1 MQTNTPGSRVVGEPT
16 LRKSQLALL
25 SSSARVP
32 QASQGWLWVYQGV
45 GQLHTGTPI
54 LCSERNELRIAATR
68 FMRESA
74 GNAVC
79 LWDMR
84 YPAAFSYNP
93 SNNRDSSSQHA
104 QLNMKLAHVVVKFT
118 SSLSSTGTGT
128 LSQIWLPSISEDGS
142 VVLGTQVNECTA
154 EMELPGDPL
163 TFQFLFGISED
174 GLCSLFLL

>member
-1 MQTNTPGSRVVGEPT
+1 
-16 LRKSQLALL
+16 
-25 SSSARVP
+25 
-32 QASQGWLWVYQGV
+32 
-45 GQLHTGTPI
+45 
-54 LCSERNELRIAATR
+54 
-68 FMRESA
+68 MRESA
-74 GNAVC
+74 GKAVC

-142 VVLGTQVNECTA
+142 VVLGTQVVQA
-154 EMELPGDPL
+154 LPKMELPGDPL
-163 TFQFLFGISED
+163 NFQVLFGNPED
-174 GLCSLFLL
+174 VLCSLSLLQGRRSRIMLLYSVDFC

>member
-1 MQTNTPGSRVVGEPT
+1 
-16 LRKSQLALL
+16 
-25 SSSARVP
+25 
-32 QASQGWLWVYQGV
+32 
-45 GQLHTGTPI
+45 
-54 LCSERNELRIAATR
+54 
-68 FMRESA
+68 MRESA
-74 GNAVC
+74 GKAVC

-142 VVLGTQVNECTA
+142 VVLGTQVSASTA
-154 EMELPGDPL
+154 QNGAAWGPL
-163 TFQFLFGISED
+163 EFS
-174 GLCSLFLL
+174 SSVWKS